1 MLKLREYGLLRLG
14 HPKYLLDVDAVLSTE
29 ADIREELTT
38 EMERLLLAARY
49 KFGYRKWLLEE

>member
-38 EMERLLLAARY
+38 EMERLL
-49 KFGYRKWLLEE
+49 FGRALQIRLPQMVA